1 MIKKADWLA
10 IAKDRTA
17 VLLVLGLLAGCALL
31 ITTVI
36 LRLHP
41 SDIQIP
47 VRYTGFGQTFIY
59 RDQWYTQYSYVGL
72 ALIVAVINGF
82 LAVRLYQLRRLLG
95 LGLLGMSIFVVI
107 LATIVINATFNLTP
121 SL

>member
-1 MIKKADWLA
+1 MIKKADWLK

-17 VLLVLGLLAGCALL
+17 VLLVLGLLAACVLL
-31 ITTVI
+31 IATVV

-41 SDIQIP
+41 NDIQIP

-72 ALIVAVINGF
+72 AIIVAAVNGF
-82 LAVRLYQLRRLLG
+82 LAVRLYQLRRMLG
-95 LGLLGMSIFVVI
+95 LGLLGMSIFVVV
-107 LATIVINATFNLTP
+107 LATIIINAMFNLAP

>member
-17 VLLVLGLLAGCALL
+17 VMLLLALAAACAAL
-31 ITTVI
+31 IVVTVV
-36 LRLHP
+36 RLHP

-59 RDQWYTQYSYVGL
+59 RDQWYSMYSYAGFAVV
-72 ALIVAVINGF
+72 VAAINTF
-82 LAVRLYQLRRLLG
+82 LAIRLYQLRRMLG
-95 LGLLGMSIFVVI
+95 LGLLGVSIFII
-107 LATIVINATFNLTP
+107 LLAIIVANVMFNLAP
-121 SL
+121 NV

>member
-10 IAKDRTA
+10 IGKDRVA
-17 VLLVLGLLAGCALL
+17 VLLLLGMTGVAVVLIA
-31 ITTVI
+31 TV
-36 LRLHP
+36 LFRLQP

-59 RDQWYTQYSYVGL
+59 RDQWYVQYGYAAL
-72 ALIVAVINGF
+72 ALIVIFINGF
-82 LAVRLYQLRRLLG
+82 LAVKLYKIRRFLG
-95 LGLLGMSIFVVI
+95 LGLIGMSIFVLVF
-107 LATIVINATFNLTP
+107 ATVVINAMFNLAP

>member
-10 IAKDRTA
+10 LAKDRA
-17 VLLVLGLLAGCALL
+17 AILLFVGLGMSCLVII
-31 ITTVI
+31 ITII

-41 SDIQIP
+41 SDIQVP

-59 RDQWYTQYSYVGL
+59 RDQWYTLYSYVGL
-72 ALIVAVINGF
+72 AVIVTAVNGF
-82 LAVRLYQLRRLLG
+82 LALRLYQIRRLLS
-95 LGLLGMSIFVVI
+95 LGLLGMTIFVVV
-107 LATIVINATFNLTP
+107 LATIVINAMFNLAP

>member
-17 VLLVLGLLAGCALL
+17 VLLLLGLAAVCVVL
-31 ITTVI
+31 IATVVI
-36 LRLHP
+36 RLHP

-72 ALIVAVINGF
+72 ALIVAAVNGF
-82 LAVRLYQLRRLLG
+82 LAIRLYQLKRMIG
-95 LGLLGMSIFVVI
+95 LGLLGMSIFVVV
-107 LATIVINATFNLTP
+107 LATIVINAMFNLAP

>member
-1 MIKKADWLA
+1 MIRKADWLA

-17 VLLVLGLLAGCALL
+17 VMLVLGLAAACIVL
-31 ITTVI
+31 IATVV
-36 LRLHP
+36 LRLQP

-47 VRYTGFGQTFIY
+47 VRYSGFGQTFIY
-59 RDQWYTQYSYVGL
+59 RDQWYSQYSYVGL
-72 ALIVAVINGF
+72 ALIIAAVNGF
-82 LAVRLYQLRRLLG
+82 LAVRLYHLRRLLG

-107 LATIVINATFNLTP
+107 LATIVINAMFNLAP

>member
-1 MIKKADWLA
+1 MIKRADWLA
-10 IAKDRTA
+10 ISKDRTA
-17 VLLVLGLLAGCALL
+17 VMLVLGLAAACVIL
-31 ITTVI
+31 ITTVV

-41 SDIQIP
+41 SDIQVP

-72 ALIVAVINGF
+72 AVIVAAVNGF
-82 LAVRLYQLRRLLG
+82 LAVRLYQLRRMLG
-95 LGLLGMSIFVVI
+95 LGLLGMSIFIVI
-107 LATIVINATFNLTP
+107 LATIVINAMFSLAP

>member
-1 MIKKADWLA
+1 MIKKADWLV
-10 IAKDRTA
+10 IVKDRTA
-17 VLLVLGLLAGCALL
+17 VLLVLGLAAACIIL
-31 ITTVI
+31 ITTVV

-72 ALIVAVINGF
+72 AVIVAAVNGF
-82 LAVRLYQLRRLLG
+82 LAVRLYRLRRMLG
-95 LGLLGMSIFVVI
+95 LGLLGLSIFIVL
-107 LATIVINATFNLTP
+107 LATIIINAMFNLAP

>member
-1 MIKKADWLA
+1 MIKKSDWLI

-17 VLLVLGLLAGCALL
+17 IMLYVGLAAACVVLIV
-31 ITTVI
+31 TVVF
-36 LRLHP
+36 RLHA
-41 SDIQIP
+41 SDVQVP

-59 RDQWYTQYSYVGL
+59 RDQWYSQYSYVGL
-72 ALIVAVINGF
+72 AIIVAAVNGF
-82 LAVRLYQLRRLLG
+82 LALKLYHLRRMLG

-107 LATIVINATFNLTP
+107 LAIVVINAMLNLAP

>member
-10 IAKDRTA
+10 IGKDRVA
-17 VLLVLGLLAGCALL
+17 VLLMVTLIGVSVVLI
-31 ITTVI
+31 ITV
-36 LRLHP
+36 LFRLQP

-59 RDQWYTQYSYVGL
+59 RDQWYVQYGYIVL
-72 ALIVAVINGF
+72 ALLVTLLNGF
-82 LAVRLYQLRRLLG
+82 LALKLYKIRRLLG
-95 LGLLGMSIFVVI
+95 LGLIGMSIFV
-107 LATIVINATFNLTP
+107 LAFATIVINAMFNLAP

>member
-10 IAKDRTA
+10 ISKDRTA
-17 VLLVLGLLAGCALL
+17 VMLVLGLAVACAIL
-31 ITTVI
+31 ITTVV

-41 SDIQIP
+41 SDIQVP

-59 RDQWYTQYSYVGL
+59 RDQWYTQYSYIGL
-72 ALIVAVINGF
+72 AVIVAAVNGF
-82 LAVRLYQLRRLLG
+82 LAVRLYQLRRMLG
-95 LGLLGMSIFVVI
+95 LGLLGMSIFVVV
-107 LATIVINATFNLTP
+107 LATIIINAMFNLAP

>member
-10 IAKDRTA
+10 ISKDRVA
-17 VLLVLGLLAGCALL
+17 VFLL
-31 ITTVI
+31 IGLAASCVVLIVTV
-36 LRLHP
+36 LFRLQP

-59 RDQWYTQYSYVGL
+59 RDQWYMQYTFIGL
-72 ALIVAVINGF
+72 ALIVTLLNGF
-82 LAVRLYQLRRLLG
+82 LAIRLYKLRRLLG
-95 LGLLGMSIFVVI
+95 LGFIGISIFVEV
-107 LATIVINATFNLTP
+107 LAIIVINAIFNLAP

>member
-10 IAKDRTA
+10 IAKDRVA
-17 VLLVLGLLAGCALL
+17 VLLFAALGLACIVL
-31 ITTVI
+31 ITTVL
-36 LRLHP
+36 LRLQP
-41 SDIQIP
+41 SDIQVP

-72 ALIVAVINGF
+72 ALVVAAINGF
-82 LAVRLYQLRRLLG
+82 LGIKLYQLRRMLG
-95 LGLLGMSIFVVI
+95 LGLVGMGIFIVV
-107 LATIVINATFNLTP
+107 LATIIINAMFNLAP

>member
-17 VLLVLGLLAGCALL
+17 VLLVLALFAACAVL

-59 RDQWYTQYSYVGL
+59 RDQWYSQYSYVGF
-72 ALIVAVINGF
+72 ALIVAFVNGF
-82 LAVRLYQLRRLLG
+82 LAVRLHQLRRLLG

-107 LATIVINATFNLTP
+107 VATIVINAMFNLAP

>member
-1 MIKKADWLA
+1 MIKKADWLK

-17 VLLVLGLLAGCALL
+17 VLLVLGLVVACVLL
-31 ITTVI
+31 IATVV

-72 ALIVAVINGF
+72 AFIVAVVNGF
-82 LAVRLYQLRRLLG
+82 LAVRLYQLRRMLG
-95 LGLLGMSIFVVI
+95 LGLLGMSIFIVI
-107 LATIVINATFNLTP
+107 LATIIINAMFNLAP

>member
-17 VLLVLGLLAGCALL
+17 IMLVLGLVAACVIL
-31 ITTVI
+31 ITTVV

-72 ALIVAVINGF
+72 AAIVVAVNGF
-82 LAVRLYQLRRLLG
+82 LALRLYQIRRMLG
-95 LGLLGMSIFVVI
+95 LGLLGMSIFIVI
-107 LATIVINATFNLTP
+107 LATIIINAMFNLAP

>member
-17 VLLVLGLLAGCALL
+17 VMLLLALGIACVAL
-31 ITTVI
+31 ITTIV
-36 LRLHP
+36 LRLQP

-59 RDQWYTQYSYVGL
+59 RDQWYSQYSYIGFAAII
-72 ALIVAVINGF
+72 ALLNGF
-82 LAVRLYQLRRLLG
+82 LAMRLYQLRRLLG
-95 LGLLGMSIFVVI
+95 LGLLGMSIFVVV
-107 LATIVINATFNLTP
+107 LATIVINAMFNLAP

>member
-1 MIKKADWLA
+1 MIKKADWLV

-17 VLLVLGLLAGCALL
+17 VILFGGLAVACIVLMA
-31 ITTVI
+31 TVVF
-36 LRLHP
+36 RLHS
-41 SDIQIP
+41 SDVQVP

-72 ALIVAVINGF
+72 AIAVAGLNGF
-82 LAVRLYQLRRLLG
+82 LAVKLYQLRRLLG
-95 LGLLGMSIFVVI
+95 LGLLGMSIFVVV
-107 LATIVINATFNLTP
+107 LAIVVINAMLNLAP

>member
-10 IAKDRTA
+10 VAKDRAA
-17 VLLVLGLLAGCALL
+17 VMLLLALAVACVTLVVV
-31 ITTVI
+31 TI

-59 RDQWYTQYSYVGL
+59 RDQWYTMYSYAGF
-72 ALIVAVINGF
+72 AAIVAGINTF
-82 LAVRLYQLRRLLG
+82 LAIRLYQLRRMLGLSLLG
-95 LGLLGMSIFVVI
+95 ISVFIII
-107 LATIVINATFNLTP
+107 LALIVSNVMFNLAP
-121 SL
+121 SI

>member
-17 VLLVLGLLAGCALL
+17 VMLLLGLAVCCVVL
-31 ITTVI
+31 IATVI
-36 LRLHP
+36 IRLHP

-59 RDQWYTQYSYVGL
+59 RDQWYTQYSYVGF
-72 ALIVAVINGF
+72 AVIIAAVNGF
-82 LAVRLYQLRRLLG
+82 LALRLYQLKRMLG

-107 LATIVINATFNLTP
+107 LATIVINAMFNLAP

>member
-17 VLLVLGLLAGCALL
+17 VMLVLGLVAACVIL
-31 ITTVI
+31 ITTVV
-36 LRLHP
+36 LRLQP

-59 RDQWYTQYSYVGL
+59 RDQWYSQYSYVGL
-72 ALIVAVINGF
+72 AFIVMAVNGF
-82 LAVRLYQLRRLLG
+82 LAIRLYQLRRLLG
-95 LGLLGMSIFVVI
+95 LGLLGMSIFVVVI
-107 LATIVINATFNLTP
+107 ATIIINAMFNLAP

>member
-1 MIKKADWLA
+1 MIKKADWLV

-17 VLLVLGLLAGCALL
+17 IILAFVLTLACVVLIA
-31 ITTVI
+31 TVVF
-36 LRLHP
+36 RLHA
-41 SDIQIP
+41 SDVQVP

-59 RDQWYTQYSYVGL
+59 RDQWYSQYAYVGL
-72 ALIVAVINGF
+72 AIIVAGVNGF
-82 LAVRLYQLRRLLG
+82 LAIKLYQLRRMLG

-107 LATIVINATFNLTP
+107 LATVIINAMLNLAP

>member
-1 MIKKADWLA
+1 MIRKADWLV

-17 VLLVLGLLAGCALL
+17 VLLVLGLGIACVVL
-31 ITTVI
+31 IATVL

-41 SDIQIP
+41 SDIQVP

-59 RDQWYTQYSYVGL
+59 RDQWYSQYSYVGL
-72 ALIVAVINGF
+72 ALIVAAVNGF
-82 LAVRLYQLRRLLG
+82 LAIRLYQIRRMLG

-107 LATIVINATFNLTP
+107 LATVIINAMFNLAP

>member
-17 VLLVLGLLAGCALL
+17 IILLLGLAVSCVVL
-31 ITTVI
+31 IATVI

-47 VRYTGFGQTFIY
+47 VRYTGFGQTLIY
-59 RDQWYTQYSYVGL
+59 RDQWYTQYSYIGL
-72 ALIVAVINGF
+72 AVIIATINTF
-82 LAVRLYQLRRLLG
+82 LAVRLYQLKRMLG
-95 LGLLGMSIFVVI
+95 LGLLGMSIVVVI
-107 LATIVINATFNLTP
+107 LAIAVINAMFNLAP

>member
-17 VLLVLGLLAGCALL
+17 VMRVLGLAAACIVLT
-31 ITTVI
+31 TTVI
-36 LRLHP
+36 FRLHP

-72 ALIVAVINGF
+72 AVIVAAVNGF
-82 LAVRLYQLRRLLG
+82 LALRLYQLKRMLG
-95 LGLLGMSIFVVI
+95 LGLLGMSIFVVV
-107 LATIVINATFNLTP
+107 LATIVINAMFNLAP

>member
-1 MIKKADWLA
+1 MIKKSDWLV
-10 IAKDRTA
+10 IIKDRTA
-17 VLLVLGLLAGCALL
+17 VMLFIGLAGACVVL
-31 ITTVI
+31 ITTVVF
-36 LRLHP
+36 RLHA
-41 SDIQIP
+41 SDVQVP

-72 ALIVAVINGF
+72 AVIVSALNGF
-82 LAVRLYQLRRLLG
+82 LAVKLYQLRRLLG

-107 LATIVINATFNLTP
+107 LAIVVINAMLNLAP